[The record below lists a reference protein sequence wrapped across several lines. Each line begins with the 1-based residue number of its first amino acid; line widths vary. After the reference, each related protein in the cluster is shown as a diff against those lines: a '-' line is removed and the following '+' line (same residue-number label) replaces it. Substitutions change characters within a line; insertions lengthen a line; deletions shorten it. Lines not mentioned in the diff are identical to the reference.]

1 MVITGVFS
9 NGSLK
14 YILMTYSFVFH
25 REDRWM
31 KKWVGR
37 RVLCSVGF
45 DDSIGD
51 ISTSFHCFF
60 FQGRP
65 VDEKVG
71 GAKGAVAVC

>member
-1 MVITGVFS
+1 
-9 NGSLK
+9 
-14 YILMTYSFVFH
+14 
-25 REDRWM
+25 M

-71 GAKGAVAVC
+71 GAKGAVAVWDCVVL